1 MNLLNPWYLTGLA
14 AVAVPILIHILQRDR
29 IRRIVFPAT
38 RFLLG
43 ASRNITRTQALRE
56 LILLI
61 LRATAMFL
69 LALALTRPFFMKA
82 DEASAA
88 GGTAGKVAVVV
99 IDTSASMR
107 IGSRMQEARQQALDS
122 IGKYH
127 AHIDRVALMTIDQE
141 ARRVVDLTGN
151 LDEVRAAI
159 NTLEAGYGG
168 TNLLAGLR
176 EADRLLQGDDY
187 KHVGREIVL
196 VSDLQRSG
204 WSQFHGDWRVMPGTD
219 LRVKP
224 VALSAADNVAIT
236 QVAIPKSSVVSTRA
250 EPLSLQVVNFGRQ
263 ERKNVKVTLTI
274 DGAKIDEK
282 FVNLGPGKTEVVRF
296 TYKFEKPGDSAG
308 TIVVDAKDDFPDDN
322 SWFFNVRVL
331 PRVQVLL
338 VNGSPNAAAA
348 KDDGRFVKEALSVP
362 GTPFQVREIGPQAFT
377 AKDLEGCQAVV
388 FANVGS
394 LAEAL
399 AGPMKTFI
407 ENGGGIMV
415 FPGDRVI
422 ADDFNRSFT
431 GLVPCRLKQVCAKDD
446 KSEGWTIGEIELQ
459 HPIFQHFTTPQSGDF
474 ASAKFSKYFSIT
486 DSQAARVLARYIDGP
501 PALLEQGIGKGYSL
515 LFTSSAGMKWNDF
528 CLQGGVF
535 VPFIHE
541 SMKYLAVHSEGITA
555 AAVGEALAF
564 GGAKVEVIRP
574 DGEKLKPAPGSAALS
589 APMPGIYA
597 VKNGDKDE
605 KLAVNIPRAEAEPAM
620 MDGQEMIAAVASD
633 PDGQQKVIEGHKV
646 WVAASNSVR
655 ERIEG
660 GQKLGWYLLIALV
673 VLLFA
678 EHVLANNTSRR

>member
-43 ASRNITRTQALRE
+43 TSRKITRTQALRE

-61 LRATAMFL
+61 LRATAMCL

-82 DEASAA
+82 SEVSAA
-88 GGTAGKVAVVV
+88 AGTAGKVAVVV
-99 IDTSASMR
+99 VDTSASMR

-122 IGKYH
+122 IGKYQ
-127 AHIDRVALMTIDQE
+127 AGLDRVALLTIDQE

-187 KHVGREIVL
+187 KHVGRGIVL

-296 TYKFEKPGDSAG
+296 TYKFGKPGDSAG

-348 KDDGRFVKEALSVP
+348 QDDGRFVKEALSVP

-377 AKDLEGCQAVV
+377 AKDLEGCQAVI

-399 AGPMKTFI
+399 AGPLKAFL

-422 ADDFNRSFT
+422 ADDFNRSFA
-431 GLVPCRLKQVCAKDD
+431 GLVPCRLKRSIAKDD
-446 KSEGWTIGEIELQ
+446 
-459 HPIFQHFTTPQSGDF
+459 
-474 ASAKFSKYFSIT
+474 
-486 DSQAARVLARYIDGP
+486 
-501 PALLEQGIGKGYSL
+501 
-515 LFTSSAGMKWNDF
+515 
-528 CLQGGVF
+528 
-535 VPFIHE
+535 
-541 SMKYLAVHSEGITA
+541 
-555 AAVGEALAF
+555 
-564 GGAKVEVIRP
+564 
-574 DGEKLKPAPGSAALS
+574 
-589 APMPGIYA
+589 
-597 VKNGDKDE
+597 
-605 KLAVNIPRAEAEPAM
+605 
-620 MDGQEMIAAVASD
+620 
-633 PDGQQKVIEGHKV
+633 
-646 WVAASNSVR
+646 
-655 ERIEG
+655 
-660 GQKLGWYLLIALV
+660 
-673 VLLFA
+673 
-678 EHVLANNTSRR
+678 